1 MNSILTFIFCCILLL
16 PQTLLCAEAP
26 GQRILFVI
34 DGSGSMKEVWKNETK
49 WNIAKETLIQL
60 IDSLAQKNNNVEFA
74 IRVLGH
80 QFPRTA
86 ENCEDSKLEIPF
98 TPGSNIEEIK
108 TKLNL
113 IMPQG
118 HTPIAYSLLQA
129 AKDFTEKSNVI
140 NTVILITDGFETCKG
155 DPCEVAKELRK
166 KNIVISPYIIGLGVD
181 IKYHENFKCVGTF
194 VDVTDKT
201 AFTTIVKKIVQQTI
215 SKTSCQI
222 QIKDKKGNLTAD
234 NIPYTLYDQVSGNI
248 MHNYVYALQKNMT
261 TDTLYLNPQAI
272 YSLQVHST
280 PSIFKNNIQLKPG
293 INNLIQITLDEGA
306 YVTKTQ
312 NKELI
317 TVVRKQNEILQT
329 QPPIEERKYLS
340 ANDYELEILSLPY
353 QNIKAIETTAEKTQA
368 ANVNLYG
375 IVYFGFETD
384 GIGAIFDEQM
394 NKIKELAFTKGR
406 DQLELLPGNYSF
418 VYRLTNAKKT
428 LDSKQ
433 ISFAIQSGKTNAV
446 AVK

>member
-1 MNSILTFIFCCILLL
+1 MKYILTILFCCVVLL
-16 PQTLLCAEAP
+16 PQTLFCSEAP

-49 WNIAKETLIQL
+49 WNIAKETLIHL
-60 IDSLAQKNNNVEFA
+60 IDSLAKKNNKVEFA

-98 TPGSNIEEIK
+98 TTGTNIEEIK

-113 IMPQG
+113 ITPQG

-129 AKDFTEKSNVI
+129 SKDFTEKANTI

-181 IKYHENFKCVGTF
+181 IKYHENFKCVGSF

-222 QIKDKKGNLTAD
+222 FIKDKKGNLTAD
-234 NIPYTLYDQVSGNI
+234 HIPYTLYDQVSGNI
-248 MHNYVYALQKNMT
+248 MYNYIYALQKNQN

-280 PSIFKNNIQLKPG
+280 PAIFKTNIQLKPG

-306 YVTKTQ
+306 YATKTP
-312 NKELI
+312 NKELL
-317 TVVRKQNEILQT
+317 TVVRKQNEIIGT
-329 QPPIEERKYLS
+329 QPPVEEKRYLS
-340 ANDYELEILSLPY
+340 GEPYELEILSLPY
-353 QNIKAIETTAEKTQA
+353 QNIKGIETNADKPQA

-384 GIGAIFDEQM
+384 GIGAVFDDQL
-394 NKIKELAFTKGR
+394 NKIKEISFVKGR
-406 DQLELLPGNYSF
+406 EQVELLPGNYSL
-418 VYRLTNAKKT
+418 VYRTKNAKKT

-433 ISFAIQSGKTNAV
+433 IPFTIQSGKTNTV